1 MRIKVNCYCIKI
13 QIINQTLL
21 RYFFSK
27 NIINLIRF
35 LSKVKKEPITLVSE
49 IRIKCQKILNDF
61 KQIKLV
67 TLAMYRIIWLVEK
80 WIILRWKDY
89 KRNYLSHRNFI
100 RKLWSL
106 QLNYQIIITK
116 KISSFK
122 NFFNYEHFSLA
133 LVELQNIRHVHAAC

>member
-67 TLAMYRIIWLVEK
+67 TLAMYRII
-80 WIILRWKDY
+80 
-89 KRNYLSHRNFI
+89 
-100 RKLWSL
+100 
-106 QLNYQIIITK
+106 
-116 KISSFK
+116 
-122 NFFNYEHFSLA
+122 
-133 LVELQNIRHVHAAC
+133 